1 MYAQRRLRATEE
13 VIAVEVKR
21 KEKTYRII
29 VTYMNEKKEE
39 NWKEIKKLLEDN
51 ERTITII
58 GDFNARIGEEEGWLE
73 EEETFN
79 LRSEIEKE
87 GNRRS
92 KDKIINKE
100 GEKML
105 EEVRNNGLYI
115 TNGNMN

>member
-58 GDFNARIGEEEGWLE
+58 GGDFNARIGEEEGWLE
-73 EEETFN
+73 EEKTFN
-79 LRSEIEKE
+79 LRSEIKKE
-87 GNRRS
+87 RNRRI
-92 KDKIINKE
+92 K
-100 GEKML
+100 
-105 EEVRNNGLYI
+105 
-115 TNGNMN
+115 